1 LLKILMPSG
10 DHMKLTLKRGLSAAF
25 ATVMAYGLVAPD
37 TAHAQAKWPEKQ
49 VKMIV
54 PAPPGSAPDGQI
66 RLISQKLSE
75 MWGQPVIVEN
85 IVGAGGTIGT
95 DRVAKSAPDGY
106 TFLYNTIGPIAVAES
121 LMGPGKLPYSP
132 LKDFAPVSLATKTP
146 NWITVHPSV
155 PANNIQELIALA
167 KKNPGKLRY
176 GTAGPGTTQ
185 HLTGELLNLVEGI
198 QLVGIPYKSS
208 AQMTTDGLGGQIEIL
223 IHNTPVLLPH
233 IRAQK
238 LRPLAITSN
247 KRSPA
252 EPQIPTM
259 IESGVKDFEI
269 TAWFGFLA
277 PTGTPRPIIDKL
289 SKDVAKVLA
298 MPDVNKRIVDQA
310 TEVVGST
317 PEQYAAFI
325 KSETAKWKDVIIRAK
340 MTAN

>member
-1 LLKILMPSG
+1 MTSG
-10 DHMKLTLKRGLSAAF
+10 DNMKLTFKRGLTAAL
-25 ATVMAYGLVAPD
+25 ATVMAYGLIAPD
-37 TAHAQAKWPEKQ
+37 AAQAQAKWPEKQ

-85 IVGAGGTIGT
+85 VVGAGGTIGT

-238 LRPLAITSN
+238 LRPLAITSD

-252 EPQIPTM
+252 EPKIPTM
-259 IESGVKDFEI
+259 IESGVKGFEI

-325 KSETAKWKDVIIRAK
+325 KAETAKWKDVIIRAK
-340 MTAN
+340 MTAD

>member
-1 LLKILMPSG
+1 
-10 DHMKLTLKRGLSAAF
+10 MKFTLKHGLTAA
-25 ATVMAYGLVAPD
+25 VVSVVAYGMIAPD
-37 TAHAQAKWPEKQ
+37 VAHAQAKWPDKQ
-49 VKMIV
+49 VRMIV

-75 MWGQPVIVEN
+75 MWGQPVVVEN

-95 DRVAKSAPDGY
+95 DRVAKAAPDGY

-132 LKDFAPVSLATKTP
+132 AKDLVAVSLATKTP

-155 PANNIQELIALA
+155 PVNNIQELIALA
-167 KKNPGKLRY
+167 KKSPGKLRY

-198 QLVGIPYKSS
+198 ELVGIPYKSS

-238 LRPLAITSN
+238 LRPLAITSD

-269 TAWFGFLA
+269 TAWFGFMA
-277 PTGTPRPIIDKL
+277 PAGTPKPIVDKM
-289 SKDVAKVLA
+289 SKDVAAVLA
-298 MPDVNKRIVDQA
+298 MPDVNKRIVDTA

-340 MTAN
+340 MTPD

>member
-1 LLKILMPSG
+1 
-10 DHMKLTLKRGLSAAF
+10 MKLTFKRGLTTAL
-25 ATVMAYGLVAPD
+25 ATMMGYALVAPSL
-37 TAHAQAKWPEKQ
+37 AQAQPKWPTKQ

-95 DRVAKSAPDGY
+95 DRAAKSAPDGY

-121 LMGPGKLPYSP
+121 LMGPGKLPFNPS
-132 LKDFAPVSLATKTP
+132 KDFIPVSLATKTP
-146 NWITVHPSV
+146 NWVTVHPSLPV
-155 PANNIQELIALA
+155 NSVQELIALA
-167 KKNPGKLRY
+167 KKNPGTLRY
-176 GTAGPGTTQ
+176 GTPGPGTTP
-185 HLTGELLNLVEGI
+185 HLTGELLNLVAGI
-198 QLVGIPYKSS
+198 ELVAIPYKSS
-208 AQMTTDGLGGQIEIL
+208 AQMTTDGLGGQFEVL
-223 IHNTPVLLPH
+223 MHNAPVLLPH
-233 IRAQK
+233 IRAKK

-247 KRSPA
+247 NRSPA

-277 PTGTPRPIIDKL
+277 PTGTPKPIVDKL
-289 SKDVAKVLA
+289 SKDVATVLA
-298 MPDVNKRIVDQA
+298 MPDVNKRIVDTV

-325 KSETAKWKDVIIRAK
+325 QSERVKWKDLIVRAK
-340 MTAN
+340 MTPN

>member
-1 LLKILMPSG
+1 
-10 DHMKLTLKRGLSAAF
+10 MKFTLKHGLTTAILT
-25 ATVMAYGLVAPD
+25 TVAYGIDRTRRLRMRRPNGQISKFGWSCQ
-37 TAHAQAKWPEKQ
+37 HLL
-49 VKMIV
+49 
-54 PAPPGSAPDGQI
+54 GSAPDGQI

-75 MWGQPVIVEN
+75 MWGQPVVVEN
-85 IVGAGGTIGT
+85 VVGAGGTIGT
-95 DRVAKSAPDGY
+95 DKVAKAAPDGY

-132 LKDFAPVSLATKTP
+132 SKDLVPVSLATKTP

-155 PANNIQELIALA
+155 PVNNIQELIALA
-167 KKNPGKLRY
+167 KKSPGKLRY

-198 QLVGIPYKSS
+198 ELVGIPYKSS

-238 LRPLAITSN
+238 LRPLAITSD

-269 TAWFGFLA
+269 TAWFGFMA
-277 PTGTPRPIIDKL
+277 PAGTPKPIIDKL

-298 MPDVNKRIVDQA
+298 MPDVNKRIVDTA

-340 MTAN
+340 MTPN

>member
-1 LLKILMPSG
+1 
-10 DHMKLTLKRGLSAAF
+10 MKLTLKRGLSAAF

>member
-1 LLKILMPSG
+1 
-10 DHMKLTLKRGLSAAF
+10 MKLTLKHGITAAL
-25 ATVMAYGLVAPD
+25 ATLMTYGLVSPD
-37 TAHAQAKWPEKQ
+37 NAQAQTKWPEKQ
-49 VKMIV
+49 VKMVV

-85 IVGAGGTIGT
+85 VVGAGGTIGT
-95 DRVAKSAPDGY
+95 DRVAKSTPDGY

-132 LKDFAPVSLATKTP
+132 GKDFIPVSLATKTP
-146 NWITVHPSV
+146 NWVTVHPSV
-155 PANNIQELIALA
+155 PVNSIQELIALA

-198 QLVGIPYKSS
+198 ELVGIPYKSS

-233 IRAQK
+233 IRAKK
-238 LRPLAITSN
+238 LRPLAITSD

-259 IESGVKDFEI
+259 IESGVKNFEI

-277 PTGTPRPIIDKL
+277 PTGTPKPIVDKL

-298 MPDVNKRIVDQA
+298 MPDVNKRIVDTA

-317 PEQYAAFI
+317 PDQYAAFI
-325 KSETAKWKDVIIRAK
+325 KAETAKWKDVIIRAK
-340 MTAN
+340 MTPN

>member
-1 LLKILMPSG
+1 
-10 DHMKLTLKRGLSAAF
+10 MKLTFKRGLTAAL

-37 TAHAQAKWPEKQ
+37 AAQAQAKWPEKQ

-185 HLTGELLNLVEGI
+185 HLTGELLNLVENI
-198 QLVGIPYKSS
+198 ELVGIPYKSS
-208 AQMTTDGLGGQIEIL
+208 AQMTPDGLGGQIEIL

-259 IESGVKDFEI
+259 IESGIKDFEI

>member
-1 LLKILMPSG
+1 
-10 DHMKLTLKRGLSAAF
+10 MKFTLKHGLTAA
-25 ATVMAYGLVAPD
+25 VVSVVAYGMIAPD
-37 TAHAQAKWPEKQ
+37 VAHAQAKWPDKQ
-49 VKMIV
+49 VRMIV

-75 MWGQPVIVEN
+75 MWGQPVVVEN

-95 DRVAKSAPDGY
+95 DRVAKAAPDGY

-132 LKDFAPVSLATKTP
+132 AKDLVAVSLATKTP

-155 PANNIQELIALA
+155 PVNNIQELIALA
-167 KKNPGKLRY
+167 KKSPGKLRY

-198 QLVGIPYKSS
+198 ELVGIPYKSS

-223 IHNTPVLLPH
+223 IHNTPVLLPY
-233 IRAQK
+233 IRSGK
-238 LRPLAITSN
+238 LRPLAITSD

-269 TAWFGFLA
+269 TAWFGFMA
-277 PTGTPRPIIDKL
+277 PAGTPKPIVDKM
-289 SKDVAKVLA
+289 SKDVAAVLA
-298 MPDVNKRIVDQA
+298 MPDVNKRIVDTA

-340 MTAN
+340 MTPD

>member
-1 LLKILMPSG
+1 MTSG
-10 DHMKLTLKRGLSAAF
+10 DNMKLTFKRGLTAAL
-25 ATVMAYGLVAPD
+25 ATMMAYGLVSPD
-37 TAHAQAKWPEKQ
+37 NAQAQTKWPEKQ

-155 PANNIQELIALA
+155 PVNNIQELIALA

-238 LRPLAITSN
+238 LRPLAITSE

-252 EPQIPTM
+252 EPKIPTM

-277 PTGTPRPIIDKL
+277 PTGTPKPIIDKL

-340 MTAN
+340 MTPN

>member
-1 LLKILMPSG
+1 
-10 DHMKLTLKRGLSAAF
+10 MKFTLKRGLTAA
-25 ATVMAYGLVAPD
+25 AVTVFAYGMIAPD
-37 TAHAQAKWPEKQ
+37 AAHAQAKWPDKQ
-49 VKMIV
+49 VRVIV

-95 DRVAKSAPDGY
+95 DRVAKAAPDGY

-132 LKDFAPVSLATKTP
+132 GKDLVAVSLATKTP

-155 PANNIQELIALA
+155 PVNSIQELIALA
-167 KKNPGKLRY
+167 KKSPGKLRY

-198 QLVGIPYKSS
+198 ELVGIPYKSS

-238 LRPLAITSN
+238 LRPLAITSD

-269 TAWFGFLA
+269 TAWFGFMA
-277 PTGTPRPIIDKL
+277 PAGTPKPIIDKV
-289 SKDVAKVLA
+289 SKDVAAVLA
-298 MPDVNKRIVDQA
+298 MPDVNKRIVDTA

>member
-1 LLKILMPSG
+1 MRF
-10 DHMKLTLKRGLSAAF
+10 TFKRGLTAALT
-25 ATVMAYGLVAPD
+25 ALLGYGLVA
-37 TAHAQAKWPEKQ
+37 TGAAHAQAKWPEKQ
-49 VKMIV
+49 VRMIV

-75 MWGQPVIVEN
+75 MWGQSVVVEN
-85 IVGAGGTIGT
+85 VVGAGGIIGA
-95 DRVAKSAPDGY
+95 DRVAKAAPDGY

-132 LKDFAPVSLATKTP
+132 AKDLVAVSLATKTP

-155 PANNIQELIALA
+155 PVNNIQELIALA

-185 HLTGELLNLVEGI
+185 HLTGELLNLVENI

-238 LRPLAITSN
+238 LRPLAMTSD

-269 TAWFGFLA
+269 TAWFGFMA
-277 PTGTPRPIIDKL
+277 PTGTPKPIIDKL
-289 SKDVAKVLA
+289 SKDVATVLA
-298 MPDVNKRIVDQA
+298 MPDVNKRIVDTA

-340 MTAN
+340 MTAD

>member
-1 LLKILMPSG
+1 MTSG
-10 DHMKLTLKRGLSAAF
+10 DNMKLTLKRGITAAL
-25 ATVMAYGLVAPD
+25 ATLMTYGLVAPD
-37 TAHAQAKWPEKQ
+37 VAQAQSKWPEKQ
-49 VKMIV
+49 VRMIV

-75 MWGQPVIVEN
+75 MWGQSVVVEN
-85 IVGAGGTIGT
+85 VVGAGGIIGA
-95 DRVAKSAPDGY
+95 DRVAKAAPDGY

-132 LKDFAPVSLATKTP
+132 SRDLVAVSLATKTP

-198 QLVGIPYKSS
+198 ELVGIPYKSS

-238 LRPLAITSN
+238 LKPLAITSD

-269 TAWFGFLA
+269 TAWFGFMA
-277 PTGTPRPIIDKL
+277 PTGTPKPIIDKV
-289 SKDVAKVLA
+289 SKDVATVLA
-298 MPDVNKRIVDQA
+298 MPDVNKRIVNQA

-340 MTAN
+340 MTAD

>member
-1 LLKILMPSG
+1 
-10 DHMKLTLKRGLSAAF
+10 MKLTFKRGLTAAL

-37 TAHAQAKWPEKQ
+37 SAQAQTKWPEKQ

-85 IVGAGGTIGT
+85 VVGAGGTIGT

-146 NWITVHPSV
+146 NWVTVHPSV
-155 PANNIQELIALA
+155 PVNNIQELIALA

-238 LRPLAITSN
+238 LRPLAITSD

-252 EPQIPTM
+252 EPKIPTM

-340 MTAN
+340 MTAD

>member
-1 LLKILMPSG
+1 
-10 DHMKLTLKRGLSAAF
+10 MKLTFKRGLTAAL
-25 ATVMAYGLVAPD
+25 ATMMAYGLVSPD
-37 TAHAQAKWPEKQ
+37 NAQAQTKWPEKQ

-155 PANNIQELIALA
+155 PVNNIQELIALA

-238 LRPLAITSN
+238 LRPLAITSE

-252 EPQIPTM
+252 EPKIPTM

-277 PTGTPRPIIDKL
+277 PTGTPKPIIDKL

-340 MTAN
+340 MTPN

>member
-1 LLKILMPSG
+1 
-10 DHMKLTLKRGLSAAF
+10 MKLTFKRGLTAAV
-25 ATVMAYGLVAPD
+25 ATMMVYGLVSPD
-37 TAHAQAKWPEKQ
+37 SAQAQTQWPTKQ

-95 DRVAKSAPDGY
+95 DRAAKAMPDGY

-132 LKDFAPVSLATKTP
+132 GKDFIPVSLATKTP
-146 NWITVHPSV
+146 NWVTVHPSV
-155 PANNIQELIALA
+155 PVNSIQELIALA

-198 QLVGIPYKSS
+198 ELVGIPYKSS

-233 IRAQK
+233 IRAKK
-238 LRPLAITSN
+238 LRPLAITSD

-259 IESGVKDFEI
+259 MESGVKNFEI

-277 PTGTPRPIIDKL
+277 PAGTPKPIVDKL

-298 MPDVNKRIVDQA
+298 MPDVNKRIVDTA

-317 PEQYAAFI
+317 PEQYTAFI
-325 KSETAKWKDVIIRAK
+325 KAETAKWKDVIIRAK
-340 MTAN
+340 MTPN

>member
-1 LLKILMPSG
+1 
-10 DHMKLTLKRGLSAAF
+10 MKLTLKHGITAAL
-25 ATVMAYGLVAPD
+25 ATLMTYGLVSPD
-37 TAHAQAKWPEKQ
+37 NAQAQTKWPEKQ

-85 IVGAGGTIGT
+85 VVGAGGTIGT

-132 LKDFAPVSLATKTP
+132 GKDFTPVSLATKTP

-155 PANNIQELIALA
+155 PVNNIQELIALA

-198 QLVGIPYKSS
+198 ELVGIPYKSS

-238 LRPLAITSN
+238 LRPLAITSD

-277 PTGTPRPIIDKL
+277 PAGTPKPIVEKL

-298 MPDVNKRIVDQA
+298 MPDVNKRIVDTA

-325 KSETAKWKDVIIRAK
+325 KSETTKWKDVIIRAK
-340 MTAN
+340 MTPN

>member
-1 LLKILMPSG
+1 
-10 DHMKLTLKRGLSAAF
+10 MKFTFKRGLTAAL
-25 ATVMAYGLVAPD
+25 ATVMAYGLIAPE
-37 TAHAQAKWPEKQ
+37 AAQAQAKWPEKQ

-106 TFLYNTIGPIAVAES
+106 TFLYNTIGPIAVAEN

-185 HLTGELLNLVEGI
+185 HLTGELLNLVENI

-238 LRPLAITSN
+238 LRPLAITSD

>member
-1 LLKILMPSG
+1 
-10 DHMKLTLKRGLSAAF
+10 MKLTFKRGLTAAF
-25 ATVMAYGLVAPD
+25 ATMMVYGLVSPD
-37 TAHAQAKWPEKQ
+37 SAQAQTQWPTKQ

-95 DRVAKSAPDGY
+95 DRAAKAMPDGY

-132 LKDFAPVSLATKTP
+132 GKDFIPVSLATKTP
-146 NWITVHPSV
+146 NWVTVHPSV
-155 PANNIQELIALA
+155 PVNSIQELIALA

-198 QLVGIPYKSS
+198 ELVGIPYKSS

-233 IRAQK
+233 IRAKK
-238 LRPLAITSN
+238 LRPLAITSD

-259 IESGVKDFEI
+259 MESGVKNFEI

-277 PTGTPRPIIDKL
+277 PAGTPKPIVDKL

-298 MPDVNKRIVDQA
+298 MPDVNKRIVDTA

-317 PEQYAAFI
+317 PEQYTAFI
-325 KSETAKWKDVIIRAK
+325 KAETAKWKDVIIRAK
-340 MTAN
+340 MTPN